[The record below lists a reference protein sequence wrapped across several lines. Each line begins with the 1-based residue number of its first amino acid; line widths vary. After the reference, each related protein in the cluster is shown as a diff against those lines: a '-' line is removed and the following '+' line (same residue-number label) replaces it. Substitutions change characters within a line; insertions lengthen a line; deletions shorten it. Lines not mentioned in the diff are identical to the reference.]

1 MEEEGEKTR
10 SSLELFKTEILER
23 DSENKRRIDSLYEQI
38 EINEQKTRDM
48 EATIKSW
55 EDKFEVQKQ
64 TVQYTQCKAEN
75 TESKLVNYR
84 LDINGLINNILRLF
98 VILRENKVL
107 PVPDEFHYLFIEAIK
122 KLDTAVSSP
131 SKKTGV
137 NSPKR

>member
-107 PVPDEFHYLFIEAIK
+107 PVPDEFHYLFIETIK